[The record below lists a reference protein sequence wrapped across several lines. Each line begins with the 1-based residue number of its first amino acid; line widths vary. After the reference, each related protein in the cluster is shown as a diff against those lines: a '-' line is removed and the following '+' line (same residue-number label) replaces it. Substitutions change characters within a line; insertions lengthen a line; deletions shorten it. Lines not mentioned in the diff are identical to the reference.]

1 MSTPMQ
7 SCGGNCWGGSSPP
20 GRCSTIFPST
30 EFGKRKA
37 KLKVQHA
44 EVCYA
49 LSPDE
54 PSGSC
59 WVVSSDAGERS
70 FPSLDAFL
78 ESVKHRARVGLRFRR
93 LERSA
98 RYVVDDAG

>member
-1 MSTPMQ
+1 MLSFCVKGSGPKG
-7 SCGGNCWGGSSPP
+7 SAKGG
-20 GRCSTIFPST
+20 
-30 EFGKRKA
+30 A